1 MRAIR
6 LRNLWTSEE
15 SLSLLALAI
24 VIATFVIGPLTRPS
38 GIGNVA
44 LSLAYLGIL
53 LAGIATVARNRTEAI
68 AVGAVAVLCAL
79 AWVVATIEGG
89 LVTRAGRTTTSA
101 FFCLLLSIV
110 VFQRIFRAGHVTVHR
125 ISGAVA
131 AYLLIGLVFAFTYDS
146 IETLAPGSFAF
157 ANEGA
162 RNLGLNDP
170 MAYFSFVTL
179 TTVGYGDVTPLT
191 PLTQSLTNIEALIGQ
206 LFPAI
211 LIARLVAIEV
221 SPQPEPKDR

>member
-1 MRAIR
+1 MRPLR
-6 LRNLWTSEE
+6 LRNLWTSDE
-15 SLSLLALAI
+15 SLSLLAVAI

-38 GIGNVA
+38 GFGTVV
-44 LSLAYLGIL
+44 LSLAYLGVL
-53 LAGIATVARNRTEAI
+53 LAGIATVARNRVEAVAI
-68 AVGAVAVLCAL
+68 GAVALLCAV
-79 AWVVATIEGG
+79 AWIVATVEGG

-101 FFCLLLSIV
+101 FFCLLLSGI

-131 AYLLIGLVFAFTYDS
+131 AYLLIGLVFAFLYDS
-146 IETLAPGSFAF
+146 IETIAPGSFAF

-162 RNLGLNDP
+162 RNHGLNDP

-191 PLTQSLTNIEALIGQ
+191 PLTQSLTNLEALIGQ

-221 SPQPEPKDR
+221 SPQPEPKE